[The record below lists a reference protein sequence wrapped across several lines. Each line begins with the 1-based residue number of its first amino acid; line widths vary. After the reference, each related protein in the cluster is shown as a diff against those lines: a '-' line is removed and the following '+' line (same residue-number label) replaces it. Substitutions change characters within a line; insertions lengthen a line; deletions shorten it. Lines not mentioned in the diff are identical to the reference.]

1 VAAIGWVLIGSFIG
15 AAARL
20 VVPGR
25 RPTDLLMT
33 IVLGLIGAVS
43 GGLIASAIWT
53 IPEGRTPPPA
63 EQAPCAMTPPE
74 NLWRLIVSAIWP
86 NSEGASDISQM
97 WPGLLMSVTCAV
109 LVLLA
114 YFALAG
120 RRTTPPDRN

>member
-1 VAAIGWVLIGSFIG
+1 MAAIGWVLIGSFIG

-20 VVPGR
+20 VAPGR
-25 RPTDLLMT
+25 RPTDLMT
-33 IVLGLIGAVS
+33 IALGIIGAVS
-43 GGLIASAIWT
+43 GGLIAPAIWT
-53 IPEGRTPPPA
+53 IPEGKTPPPA

-86 NSEGASDISQM
+86 DSGGASDVSQM
-97 WPGLLMSVTCAV
+97 WPGLLMSATCAV

-120 RRTTPPDRN
+120 RRSTG